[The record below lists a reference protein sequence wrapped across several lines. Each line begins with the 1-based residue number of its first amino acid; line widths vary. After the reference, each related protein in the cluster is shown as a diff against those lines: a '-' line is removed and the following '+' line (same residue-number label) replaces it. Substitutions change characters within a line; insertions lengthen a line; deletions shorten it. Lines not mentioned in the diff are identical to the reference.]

1 MFLHFTIIHYRPFL
15 GTFKNNFICKKLIN
29 RWCVIFG
36 STDLPKWASSKVT
49 CFYSMM
55 VFSLRKKFNSH
66 LNSSHSQQKVGWGGV
81 KGVNSKWRNQS
92 VSLEW
97 NGECYRYWSFIPS
110 TWERWS
116 ASWRVLIS
124 DRRYQTVRRDRPVCL
139 YSCRLAVC
147 ELGPGSKSLAESEGP
162 VRAWDEM
169 RCHLITLCT

>member
-1 MFLHFTIIHYRPFL
+1 MVRLIFLSGLHQRSHAFIQWWYFL
-15 GTFKNNFICKKLIN
+15 WEKNWIATWTQAIANKK
-29 RWCVIFG
+29 
-36 STDLPKWASSKVT
+36 
-49 CFYSMM
+49 
-55 VFSLRKKFNSH
+55 
-66 LNSSHSQQKVGWGGV
+66 WG
-81 KGVNSKWRNQS
+81 GVNSKWRNQS

-97 NGECYRYWSFIPS
+97 NGECYHYWSFIPS

-147 ELGPGSKSLAESEGP
+147 ELGPGSKSLAVSEGP
-162 VRAWDEM
+162 VSAWNEM